1 MAGRSARS
9 GAGSQPSGIAPSQS
23 LGSRLPLRMRRS
35 QQTDPFTFLIYAEF
49 AGAEIGPVE

>member
-35 QQTDPFTFLIYAEF
+35 QQTDPFKFLIYAEL
-49 AGAEIGPVE
+49 AGAEIVPVE